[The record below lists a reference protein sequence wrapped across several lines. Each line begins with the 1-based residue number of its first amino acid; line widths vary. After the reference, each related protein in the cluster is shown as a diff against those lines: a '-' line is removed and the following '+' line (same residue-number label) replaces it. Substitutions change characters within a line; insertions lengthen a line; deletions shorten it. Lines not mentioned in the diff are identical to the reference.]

1 MATENKDWGYLWEG
15 EAEGVSSL
23 ENIWFRYADNL
34 DAVDAAAFGIDS
46 EGNVSRDT
54 TVISAGNLLYDPLTK
69 YFSCKC
75 PFEKVERWKL
85 YIWRRN
91 EDLSLREL
99 EWSNGQKIPV
109 SGLVSDVNTLKQR
122 VKDHTTN
129 IGRSLKVPEIGTSS
143 LLFPPKEVRAGQ
155 VAGFDDDGNP
165 ATGENV
171 AQVKELYDVQRNC
184 EDYVDKAAA
193 YAKDSEQSAERSWQ
207 YAEDSR
213 ESAYNA
219 ADSEDD
225 ALAHAKEAQGWYEK
239 TGEAAETGIANI
251 EQAAAKAE
259 ADFDG
264 KIKDAV
270 STAEEAKDSA
280 KEDADRA
287 EDVYAKLIE
296 LKENYEKLECFI
308 CCAAKHVEKN
318 RKFVEDLLAE
328 NAEGL
333 NALSPATTTHQGI
346 VYLAES
352 ADDKRESTVLSAAMS
367 AEILSDVVA
376 DVSADLADLRAKL
389 TSAMHYKGAVATKA
403 ELPTT
408 GNEPGDVWNVIED
421 GKNYAWDGTAWDD
434 ISGVM
439 SIPQATTTTLGGVKL
454 YSSTVGSTTGSA
466 AVLLTATGCM
476 VVPQATTTTA
486 GVGKIGTAIVPAD
499 DGGMVGLTNNGSFA
513 VGIANTTNRGCV
525 KLATG
530 ISDTGTSSVLTAA
543 QVKTAVDAKL
553 DKDVVLEK
561 GVRRQSIWYATTT
574 NYEGGAEIGVNSE
587 GEFGFG
593 IGVSEVLQ
601 RGGICFDGDAHL
613 YFYDACSRYAL
624 TDMVEKIDTAA
635 DKTTT
640 FASVAE
646 IGSDGVRTIGVDI
659 GDTKYGIGVM
669 SNGEVSFGALTD
681 GNYCVAGIR
690 VNQDGQTILTY
701 GQGMTQGSATV
712 EDIVNNISTSTLCF
726 EHIFN
731 SIGNL
736 KFKVLT
742 QAEYDA
748 LTTKDANTLYF
759 ING

>member
-207 YAEDSR
+207 YAEESR

-333 NALSPATTTHQGI
+333 NALSPATTSHQGI

-476 VVPQATTTTA
+476 VVPQATTTKA
-486 GVGKIGTAIVPAD
+486 GVGKLGTVIVPAD

-513 VGIANTTNRGCV
+513 VGIASNTLTGCVRVGGDGIGISDKVLNITLRTDHSGLGFDNKALYVNCAEQTSHPAAADSASVATNTEGKLCVVKASTTTNGAV
-525 KLATG
+525 KLATSLDDAG
-530 ISDTGTSSVLTAA
+530 AASVPTAE
-543 QVKTAVDAKL
+543 QVKTGLSTKAESSHTHTIDNITSLQTTLDEKAAV
-553 DKDVVLEK
+553 
-561 GVRRQSIWYATTT
+561 TT
-574 NYEGGAEIGVNSE
+574 
-587 GEFGFG
+587 
-593 IGVSEVLQ
+593 VSRV
-601 RGGICFDGDAHL
+601 
-613 YFYDACSRYAL
+613 S
-624 TDMVEKIDTAA
+624 DMVTALETAMGGKKI
-635 DKTTT
+635 
-640 FASVAE
+640 V
-646 IGSDGVRTIGVDI
+646 
-659 GDTKYGIGVM
+659 
-669 SNGEVSFGALTD
+669 
-681 GNYCVAGIR
+681 
-690 VNQDGQTILTY
+690 
-701 GQGMTQGSATV
+701 
-712 EDIVNNISTSTLCF
+712 
-726 EHIFN
+726 
-731 SIGNL
+731 
-736 KFKVLT
+736 VLT
-742 QAEYDA
+742 QASYDA

>member
-1 MATENKDWGYLWEG
+1 MATEKYSPYKGIFNGSATIEATLEWFNSTAELIFLWIFPDGTSDEKTMSSATRAG
-15 EAEGVSSL
+15 LVTASGNTLTISSL
-23 ENIWFRYADNL
+23 KNGTE
-34 DAVDAAAFGIDS
+34 DS
-46 EGNVSRDT
+46 ECVFVYRSGTLKTQAKRQSST
-54 TVISAGNLLYDPLTK
+54 AIPLTQILD
-69 YFSCKC
+69 
-75 PFEKVERWKL
+75 ELEEV
-85 YIWRRN
+85 RRCA
-91 EDLSLREL
+91 EDAKTEASKSLRIP
-99 EWSNGQKIPV
+99 EWTGHETHTP
-109 SGLVSDVNTLKQR
+109 T
-122 VKDHTTN
+122 KD
-129 IGRSLKVPEIGTSS
+129 I
-143 LLFPPKEVRAGQ
+143 RAGQ
-155 VAGFDDDGNP
+155 VLGFDDEGNP

-184 EDYVDKAAA
+184 EDYVEKAAA
-193 YAKDSEQSAERSWQ
+193 HARDSESSAERAWQ
-207 YAEDSR
+207 YADDAR

-225 ALAHAKEAQGWYEK
+225 ALSHAKEAQGWYEK

-296 LKENYEKLECFI
+296 LKENYDKLECFI

-333 NALSPATTTHQGI
+333 NALSPATTSHQGI

-408 GNEPGDVWNVIED
+408 GNEPGDVWNVLED

-486 GVGKIGTAIVPAD
+486 GVGKIGTSIVPAN
-499 DGGMVGLTNNGSFA
+499 DGGMVGLTSNGSFA

-525 KLATG
+525 KLATN
-530 ISDTGTSSVLTAA
+530 IDDTGTSSVLTAA

-553 DKDVVLEK
+553 DKEIVLEK
-561 GVRRQSIWYATTT
+561 GVRQKTIWSAY
-574 NYEGGAEIGVNSE
+574 NYEGGAEIAVNSK

-593 IGVSEVLQ
+593 YAVTDVTQ
-601 RGGICFDGDAHL
+601 CGGISCDGNGHT
-613 YFYDACSRYAL
+613 YFHDNYSRYAL
-624 TDMVEKIDTAA
+624 TDMVANIEKIDTKA

-640 FASVAE
+640 FASVEE
-646 IGSDGVRTIGVDI
+646 IGSTGARLIGVDV
-659 GDTKYGIGVM
+659 GENKYGICVSEG
-669 SNGEVSFGALTD
+669 GQVSFGSLYPDTAGRGYFGIAGLTVDQD
-681 GNYCVAGIR
+681 GNAY
-690 VNQDGQTILTY
+690 LKY
-701 GQGMTQGSATV
+701 GQGLTQGSISV
-712 EDIVNNISTSTLCF
+712 EDVVNHVSTATLYF
-726 EHIFN
+726 EQIYN
-731 SIGNL
+731 SIGTL